1 MTTYN
6 LTLDRN
12 RPYGEVHGE
21 DTGGAYFDQDGF
33 LFDFEGKLIEA
44 LLTSAQRDQID
55 KMKAQAEAQAS
66 ARAAYEQ
73 SLRAAGLNPADAP
86 PMEDPEAEPPAP
98 SQEGTIDLAGWAM
111 GTKRYHFFTV
121 KSALLEQ
128 YNFSATNSDAAR
140 KFLRDEL
147 RLAVD

>member
-1 MTTYN
+1 MTDYN
-6 LTLDRN
+6 LTLDRH

-33 LFDFEGKLIEA
+33 LFDFEGKLIPE
-44 LLTSAQRDQID
+44 LLTPAQRAQIE
-55 KMKAQAEAQAS
+55 KMKAQTEAQAK
-66 ARAAYEQ
+66 AKAAYEE
-73 SLRAAGLNPADAP
+73 SLRSAGLNPANEP
-86 PMEDPEAEPPAP
+86 PMEDPEAQQQEAP
-98 SQEGTIDLAGWAM
+98 TEEIDLAGWAM

-121 KSALLEQ
+121 KSALLEK
-128 YNFSATNSDAAR
+128 YSFSAPNSDAAR